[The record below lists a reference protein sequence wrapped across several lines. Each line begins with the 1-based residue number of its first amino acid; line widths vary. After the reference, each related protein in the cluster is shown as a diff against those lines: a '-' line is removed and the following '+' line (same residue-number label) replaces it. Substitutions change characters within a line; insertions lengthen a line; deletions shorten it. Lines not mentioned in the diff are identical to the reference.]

1 MPEFQ
6 QSKEADFT
14 LYAEDM
20 DAPLPESL
28 NPNTRYA
35 YFSTIAKGG
44 KSLIKSCRDLHL
56 RRTICY
62 KELRPEFEKDP
73 IENRRLLREARISAA
88 LQHPNTMPTY
98 ELGRNNKG
106 NYYFTMKLVHGYTLR
121 EVLNFR
127 ERYDLTQLMEVLEEV
142 GQALSYAHAKGVVH
156 RDIKPDNILIG
167 PYGEV
172 LLLDWGLAKV
182 WHKADWES
190 DDDKHE
196 EAEGEPGMT
205 GEAKLQGTVMYM
217 SPEQIERD
225 PGISFQSDLY
235 SMGALL
241 YECLTGTTPF
251 QGDVVHKLLDQIRAD
266 TPEDPRAVSSYPI
279 PDSLAELAMRC
290 LQKKPAD
297 RPGSAEQFVRSLRG
311 DWLSELKPA

>member
-6 QSKEADFT
+6 QQKNAET
-14 LYAEDM
+14 PLYAEEM
-20 DAPLPESL
+20 DAPLPETL

-35 YFSTIAKGG
+35 YFSTVAKGG

-62 KELRPEFEKDP
+62 KTLRPEFVKDP

-88 LQHPNTMPTY
+88 LQHPNTVPTY
-98 ELGRNNKG
+98 ELGRDNKG

-127 ERYDLTQLMEVLEEV
+127 ERYDLTQLMEVFEQV
-142 GQALSYAHAKGVVH
+142 GQALGYAHSMGVLH

-182 WHKADWES
+182 WHKTGAQDS
-190 DDDKHE
+190 DEDQE
-196 EAEGEPGMT
+196 EAAGDPGMT

-217 SPEQIERD
+217 SPEQINRD
-225 PGISFQSDLY
+225 PGISFGSDLY
-235 SMGALL
+235 SLGALL
-241 YECLTGTTPF
+241 YETLTGTTPF
-251 QGDVVHKLLDQIRAD
+251 QGDIVHKLLDQIRND
-266 TPEDPRAVSSYPI
+266 MPPDPRTVSKHPI
-279 PDSLAELAMRC
+279 PDVLAELAMQC
-290 LQKKPAD
+290 LQKDPAA
-297 RPGSAEQFVRSLRG
+297 RPETADQLVRALRN
-311 DWLSELKPA
+311 DWLNK